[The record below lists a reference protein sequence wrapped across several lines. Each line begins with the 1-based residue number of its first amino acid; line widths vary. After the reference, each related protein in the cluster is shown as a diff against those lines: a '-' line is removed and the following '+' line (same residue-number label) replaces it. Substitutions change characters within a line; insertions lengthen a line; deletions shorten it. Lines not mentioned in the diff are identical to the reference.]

1 MIETVMTAQMP
12 VGLPIKI
19 KKNRLEPDTIQ
30 ENMPR
35 LSIVAGVHGDEL
47 QGQYI
52 CYELIR
58 RIKEERENLKG
69 IVDVYPCVAPMALE
83 IRKRNAPGALDMNA
97 MFPGSHHGHTI
108 EYMAAEVIE
117 DLKGSDFC
125 IDIHSSDIFIRELP
139 QIRVPENAGKK
150 VTELA
155 QKSGIPVLWMNSNSS
170 SVWEGSLAYSLR
182 RKGIPNLVIESGI
195 ALKIDY
201 EYCKKVIDGIF
212 QMMKELEVFEG
223 EVSPT
228 KKTVT
233 VKKNDV
239 EVIHCNT
246 SGIFI
251 PKIQIGS
258 FVRENQVLGCIVR
271 PILGAELEEV
281 KSSCDGMIFSLRE
294 YPAVCEGELL
304 ARICKAKD
312 LPENMNSKRRTG
324 HNGRKNIVFDGIS
337 FSAGN

>member
-139 QIRVPENAGKK
+139 QIRVPENAGKR

-212 QMMKELEVFEG
+212 RMMKELEVFEG

-304 ARICKAKD
+304 ARICKAER
-312 LPENMNSKRRTG
+312 P
-324 HNGRKNIVFDGIS
+324 
-337 FSAGN
+337 AGKYE

>member
-52 CYELIR
+52 CNELIR

-212 QMMKELEVFEG
+212 RMMKELEVFEG

-304 ARICKAKD
+304 ARICKAER
-312 LPENMNSKRRTG
+312 P
-324 HNGRKNIVFDGIS
+324 
-337 FSAGN
+337 AGKYE

>member
-83 IRKRNAPGALDMNA
+83 IRKRNAPGALDMNEK
-97 MFPGSHHGHTI
+97 FPGSHHGHTI

-304 ARICKAKD
+304 ARICKAER
-312 LPENMNSKRRTG
+312 P
-324 HNGRKNIVFDGIS
+324 
-337 FSAGN
+337 AGKYE

>member
-228 KKTVT
+228 KKTMT

-304 ARICKAKD
+304 ARICKAER
-312 LPENMNSKRRTG
+312 P
-324 HNGRKNIVFDGIS
+324 
-337 FSAGN
+337 AGKYE

>member
-108 EYMAAEVIE
+108 EYMAGEVIE

-304 ARICKAKD
+304 ARICKAER
-312 LPENMNSKRRTG
+312 P
-324 HNGRKNIVFDGIS
+324 
-337 FSAGN
+337 AGKYE

>member
-212 QMMKELEVFEG
+212 RMMKELEVFEG

-304 ARICKAKD
+304 ARICKTER
-312 LPENMNSKRRTG
+312 P
-324 HNGRKNIVFDGIS
+324 
-337 FSAGN
+337 AGKYE

>member
-239 EVIHCNT
+239 EVVHCNT

-304 ARICKAKD
+304 ARICKAER
-312 LPENMNSKRRTG
+312 P
-324 HNGRKNIVFDGIS
+324 
-337 FSAGN
+337 AGKYE

>member
-1 MIETVMTAQMP
+1 M
-12 VGLPIKI
+12 
-19 KKNRLEPDTIQ
+19 
-30 ENMPR
+30 
-35 LSIVAGVHGDEL
+35 SI
-47 QGQYI
+47 Y
-52 CYELIR
+52 
-58 RIKEERENLKG
+58 N
-69 IVDVYPCVAPMALE
+69 PCVTPMALE

-97 MFPGSHHGHTI
+97 MFPGSRHGHTI
-108 EYMAAEVIE
+108 EYMAAEVVA
-117 DLKGSDFC
+117 DLMGSDFC
-125 IDIHSSDIFIRELP
+125 IDIHSSDIFIREIP

-182 RKGIPNLVIESGI
+182 RKGIPNVVIESGI

-201 EYCKKVIDGIF
+201 DYCKKVLDGVF
-212 QMMKELEVFEG
+212 RMMKELDIFDG

-239 EVIHCNT
+239 EVVHCNT

-251 PKIQIGS
+251 PKAQIGS
-258 FVRENQVLGCIVR
+258 YVREGQMIGSIVR
-271 PILGAELEEV
+271 PILGAEIEEITV
-281 KSSCDGMIFSLRE
+281 PCDGMIFSLRE

-304 ARICKAKD
+304 ARICKTER
-312 LPENMNSKRRTG
+312 P
-324 HNGRKNIVFDGIS
+324 
-337 FSAGN
+337 AGKYE

>member
-108 EYMAAEVIE
+108 EYMAAELIE
-117 DLKGSDFC
+117 DLKCSDFC

-212 QMMKELEVFEG
+212 RMMKELEVFEG

-304 ARICKAKD
+304 ARICKTER
-312 LPENMNSKRRTG
+312 P
-324 HNGRKNIVFDGIS
+324 
-337 FSAGN
+337 AGKYE

>member
-97 MFPGSHHGHTI
+97 MFLGSHHGHTI

-212 QMMKELEVFEG
+212 RMMKELEVFEG

-304 ARICKAKD
+304 ARICKAER
-312 LPENMNSKRRTG
+312 P
-324 HNGRKNIVFDGIS
+324 
-337 FSAGN
+337 AGKYE

>member
-83 IRKRNAPGALDMNA
+83 IRKRNAPG
-97 MFPGSHHGHTI
+97 G
-108 EYMAAEVIE
+108 
-117 DLKGSDFC
+117 
-125 IDIHSSDIFIRELP
+125 
-139 QIRVPENAGKK
+139 
-150 VTELA
+150 
-155 QKSGIPVLWMNSNSS
+155 
-170 SVWEGSLAYSLR
+170 LAYSLR

-304 ARICKAKD
+304 ARICKAER
-312 LPENMNSKRRTG
+312 P
-324 HNGRKNIVFDGIS
+324 
-337 FSAGN
+337 AGKYE

>member
-212 QMMKELEVFEG
+212 QMMKDLEVFEG

-304 ARICKAKD
+304 ARICKAER
-312 LPENMNSKRRTG
+312 P
-324 HNGRKNIVFDGIS
+324 
-337 FSAGN
+337 AGKYE

>member
-47 QGQYI
+47 QGQYS

-304 ARICKAKD
+304 ARICKAER
-312 LPENMNSKRRTG
+312 P
-324 HNGRKNIVFDGIS
+324 
-337 FSAGN
+337 AGKYE

>member
-212 QMMKELEVFEG
+212 RMMKELEVFEG

-258 FVRENQVLGCIVR
+258 FVRKNQVLGCIVR

-304 ARICKAKD
+304 ARICKAER
-312 LPENMNSKRRTG
+312 P
-324 HNGRKNIVFDGIS
+324 
-337 FSAGN
+337 AGKYE

>member
-83 IRKRNAPGALDMNA
+83 IRKRNDPGALDMNA

-212 QMMKELEVFEG
+212 RMMKELEVFEG

-304 ARICKAKD
+304 ARICKAER
-312 LPENMNSKRRTG
+312 P
-324 HNGRKNIVFDGIS
+324 
-337 FSAGN
+337 AGKYE

>member
-195 ALKIDY
+195 ALKIGY

-212 QMMKELEVFEG
+212 RMMKELEVFEG

-304 ARICKAKD
+304 ARICKAER
-312 LPENMNSKRRTG
+312 P
-324 HNGRKNIVFDGIS
+324 
-337 FSAGN
+337 AGKYE

>member
-69 IVDVYPCVAPMALE
+69 IVNVYPCVAPMALE

-212 QMMKELEVFEG
+212 RMMKELEVFEG

-304 ARICKAKD
+304 ARICKAER
-312 LPENMNSKRRTG
+312 P
-324 HNGRKNIVFDGIS
+324 
-337 FSAGN
+337 AGKYE

>member
-304 ARICKAKD
+304 ARICKAER
-312 LPENMNSKRRTG
+312 P
-324 HNGRKNIVFDGIS
+324 
-337 FSAGN
+337 AGKYE

>member
-212 QMMKELEVFEG
+212 RMMKELGVFEG

-304 ARICKAKD
+304 ARICKAER
-312 LPENMNSKRRTG
+312 P
-324 HNGRKNIVFDGIS
+324 
-337 FSAGN
+337 AGKYE

>member
-19 KKNRLEPDTIQ
+19 KKNRLEPDYIR
-30 ENMPR
+30 EDMPR

-58 RIKEERENLKG
+58 RIKEEREHLRG
-69 IVDVYPCVAPMALE
+69 IVDVYPCVTPMALE

-97 MFPGSHHGHTI
+97 MFPGSRHGHTI
-108 EYMAAEVIE
+108 EYMAAEVVA
-117 DLKGSDFC
+117 DLMGSDFC
-125 IDIHSSDIFIRELP
+125 IDIHSSDIFIREIP

-182 RKGIPNLVIESGI
+182 RKGIPNVVIESGI

-201 EYCKKVIDGIF
+201 DYCKKVLDGVF
-212 QMMKELEVFEG
+212 RMMKELDIFDG

-239 EVIHCNT
+239 EVVHCNT

-251 PKIQIGS
+251 PKAQIGS
-258 FVRENQVLGCIVR
+258 YVREGQMIGSIVR
-271 PILGAELEEV
+271 PILGAEIEGITV
-281 KSSCDGMIFSLRE
+281 PCDGMIFSLTE

-304 ARICKAKD
+304 ARICKTER
-312 LPENMNSKRRTG
+312 P
-324 HNGRKNIVFDGIS
+324 
-337 FSAGN
+337 AGKYE

>member
-155 QKSGIPVLWMNSNSS
+155 QKSGIPVLRMNSNSS
-170 SVWEGSLAYSLR
+170 YVLEGSLAYSLR

-304 ARICKAKD
+304 ARICKAER
-312 LPENMNSKRRTG
+312 P
-324 HNGRKNIVFDGIS
+324 
-337 FSAGN
+337 AGKYE

>member
-83 IRKRNAPGALDMNA
+83 IRKRNVPGALDMNA

-212 QMMKELEVFEG
+212 RMMKELEVFEG

-304 ARICKAKD
+304 ARICKAER
-312 LPENMNSKRRTG
+312 P
-324 HNGRKNIVFDGIS
+324 
-337 FSAGN
+337 AGKYE

>member
-212 QMMKELEVFEG
+212 RMMKELEVFEG

-258 FVRENQVLGCIVR
+258 FIRENQVLGCIVR

-304 ARICKAKD
+304 ARICKAER
-312 LPENMNSKRRTG
+312 P
-324 HNGRKNIVFDGIS
+324 
-337 FSAGN
+337 AGKYE

>member
-1 MIETVMTAQMP
+1 MIETVMTEQMP

-212 QMMKELEVFEG
+212 RMMKELEIFEG

-304 ARICKAKD
+304 ARICKAER
-312 LPENMNSKRRTG
+312 P
-324 HNGRKNIVFDGIS
+324 
-337 FSAGN
+337 AGKYE

>member
-212 QMMKELEVFEG
+212 RMMKELEVFEG

-239 EVIHCNT
+239 DVIHCNT

-304 ARICKAKD
+304 ARICKAER
-312 LPENMNSKRRTG
+312 P
-324 HNGRKNIVFDGIS
+324 
-337 FSAGN
+337 AGKYE

>member
-69 IVDVYPCVAPMALE
+69 IVDVYPCVAPIALE

-304 ARICKAKD
+304 ARICKAER
-312 LPENMNSKRRTG
+312 P
-324 HNGRKNIVFDGIS
+324 
-337 FSAGN
+337 AGKYE

>member
-97 MFPGSHHGHTI
+97 IFPGSHHGHTI

-212 QMMKELEVFEG
+212 RMMKELEVFEG

-304 ARICKAKD
+304 ARICKAER
-312 LPENMNSKRRTG
+312 P
-324 HNGRKNIVFDGIS
+324 
-337 FSAGN
+337 AGKYE

>member
-19 KKNRLEPDTIQ
+19 KKNRLEPDYIQ
-30 ENMPR
+30 EDMPR

-58 RIKEERENLKG
+58 RIKEKREHLKE
-69 IVDVYPCVAPMALE
+69 IVDIYPCVAPMALE

-97 MFPGSHHGHTI
+97 MFPGSRHGHTI
-108 EYMAAEVIE
+108 EYMAAEVVE
-117 DLKGSDFC
+117 DLMGSDFC

-182 RKGIPNLVIESGI
+182 RKGIPNMVIESGI

-201 EYCKKVIDGIF
+201 DYCKKVIDSVF
-212 QMMKELEVFEG
+212 RMMKELDIFDG
-223 EVSPT
+223 EISPT
-228 KKTVT
+228 KKTVI
-233 VKKNDV
+233 VKKNDM
-239 EVIHCNT
+239 EVVHCNT

-251 PKIQIGS
+251 PKTQIGNY
-258 FVRENQVLGCIVR
+258 VREGQVIGSIVR
-271 PILGAELEEV
+271 PILGAEIEEITV
-281 KSSCDGMIFSLRE
+281 PCDGMIFSLRE

-304 ARICKAKD
+304 ARICKTER
-312 LPENMNSKRRTG
+312 P
-324 HNGRKNIVFDGIS
+324 
-337 FSAGN
+337 AGKYE

>member
-69 IVDVYPCVAPMALE
+69 IVDVYPCAAPMALE

-212 QMMKELEVFEG
+212 RMMKELEVFEG

-304 ARICKAKD
+304 ARICKAER
-312 LPENMNSKRRTG
+312 P
-324 HNGRKNIVFDGIS
+324 
-337 FSAGN
+337 AGKYE

>member
-182 RKGIPNLVIESGI
+182 RKCIPNLVIESGI

-212 QMMKELEVFEG
+212 RMMKELEVFEG

-304 ARICKAKD
+304 ARICKAER
-312 LPENMNSKRRTG
+312 P
-324 HNGRKNIVFDGIS
+324 
-337 FSAGN
+337 AGKYE

>member
-108 EYMAAEVIE
+108 EYMAAKVIE

-212 QMMKELEVFEG
+212 RMMKELEVFEG

-304 ARICKAKD
+304 ARICKAER
-312 LPENMNSKRRTG
+312 P
-324 HNGRKNIVFDGIS
+324 
-337 FSAGN
+337 AGKYE

>member
-139 QIRVPENAGKK
+139 QIRVPENAGEK

-304 ARICKAKD
+304 ARICKAER
-312 LPENMNSKRRTG
+312 P
-324 HNGRKNIVFDGIS
+324 
-337 FSAGN
+337 AGKYE

>member
-35 LSIVAGVHGDEL
+35 LSIVAGVHDDEL

-304 ARICKAKD
+304 ARICKAER
-312 LPENMNSKRRTG
+312 P
-324 HNGRKNIVFDGIS
+324 
-337 FSAGN
+337 AGKYE

>member
-212 QMMKELEVFEG
+212 QIMKELEVFEG

-304 ARICKAKD
+304 ARICKAER
-312 LPENMNSKRRTG
+312 P
-324 HNGRKNIVFDGIS
+324 
-337 FSAGN
+337 AGKYE